1 MCYHGYD
8 INTEYMPHVRNTRFL
23 RHIQEKHN
31 ICLINLTNTT
41 LGIHRLSPFFNMY
54 AMIMHVYI
62 LDDGC

>member
-1 MCYHGYD
+1 
-8 INTEYMPHVRNTRFL
+8 MPHVRNTRFL